1 MQEQWPRTLEE
12 AVRISILTMTG
23 KEKGMLKNTPE
34 AYLVLFHCN
43 GAVNM
48 RNESGLWHGNDE
60 LLTPCGTFDAE
71 GASMAIIRAI
81 WGVLQEIQ
89 DRGVVHFV

>member
-23 KEKGMLKNTPE
+23 KEKEMLKNTPE
-34 AYLVLFHCN
+34 AGLVLFHCN

-48 RNESGLWHGNDE
+48 RNEFGLWHGNAE
-60 LLTPCGTFDAE
+60 LLTSCGKSDAD
-71 GASMAIIRAI
+71 GA
-81 WGVLQEIQ
+81 
-89 DRGVVHFV
+89 